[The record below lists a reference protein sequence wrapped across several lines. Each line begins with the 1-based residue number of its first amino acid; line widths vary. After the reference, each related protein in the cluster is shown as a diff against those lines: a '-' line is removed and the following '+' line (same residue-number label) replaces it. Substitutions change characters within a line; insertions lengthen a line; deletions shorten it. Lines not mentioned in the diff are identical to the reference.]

1 VGLLTCRLAMCCHT
15 FCLKVNSVTSD
26 RAGCPHLSEIYS
38 QNVSVLKDLGMIG
51 PTILKVFLTLER
63 GLFKLSNVLW
73 MLPSFSTQRLVWKDR
88 ILIHWRRHLVM
99 PLRDDIYLV
108 SIR

>member
-1 VGLLTCRLAMCCHT
+1 MCCHT

-26 RAGCPHLSEIYS
+26 RAGCPHLCEIYS

-88 ILIHWRRHLVM
+88 ILIHWRRHLVI